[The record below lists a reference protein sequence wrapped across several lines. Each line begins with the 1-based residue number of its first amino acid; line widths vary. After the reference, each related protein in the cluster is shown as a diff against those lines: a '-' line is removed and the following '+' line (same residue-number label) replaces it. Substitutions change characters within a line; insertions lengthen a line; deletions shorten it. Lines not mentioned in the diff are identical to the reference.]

1 MIRLILG
8 IVAIA
13 FGMPLLT
20 AGVWALFFRENDNTK
35 IENELTQQFMR
46 KIISPMYGFGIFI
59 ENIADAQGKGEMRP
73 YIILSV
79 IGLVLCIGGY
89 WLITM

>member
-1 MIRLILG
+1 MIRMILG

-13 FGMPLLT
+13 FGLPLLV
-20 AGVWALFFRENDNTK
+20 AAAWALFFRENDNTK
-35 IENELTQQFMR
+35 AETELTPQFMR

-59 ENIADAQGKGEMRP
+59 ENVADAQDKGEMRP
-73 YIILSV
+73 YVILSV
-79 IGLVLCIGGY
+79 IGLLLCIGGY